1 MINFFSFNAKVVLIK
16 EKSIIASFDYKNASF
31 IYIIKTC
38 NYINET
44 CVYSLLLTK
53 RKFGNGQKEVY
64 L

>member
-31 IYIIKTC
+31 IYI
-38 NYINET
+38 NET

-53 RKFGNGQKEVY
+53 RKFGNGKKEVY